1 MSALAHKWGKRPQ
14 YVFASLMGLIGS
26 IICVASG
33 NSYATLLAGRL
44 RQGFGTTA
52 HESLSTAT
60 IGDLYLFLHFVFDLA
75 LI

>member
-1 MSALAHKWGKRPQ
+1 MGEETTVCLCK
-14 YVFASLMGLIGS
+14 FNGLIGS